1 MACPSLYPAIFA
13 ISVRAGR
20 VLGSQFCREF
30 AGVTGL
36 VFKAIRGRDGCT
48 RDFGRDPCVY
58 ILRLAHEFQSFYLA
72 FGELDRA
79 DARRVVGKI
88 EAKAPDLGR
97 IDAPEN
103 ARRVAGDHRDATP
116 FVLAILAADH

>member
-1 MACPSLYPAIFA
+1 
-13 ISVRAGR
+13 
-20 VLGSQFCREF
+20 
-30 AGVTGL
+30 
-36 VFKAIRGRDGCT
+36 
-48 RDFGRDPCVY
+48 
-58 ILRLAHEFQSFYLA
+58 
-72 FGELDRA
+72 
-79 DARRVVGKI
+79 VVGKI

>member
-1 MACPSLYPAIFA
+1 VNILK
-13 ISVRAGR
+13 RAL
-20 VLGSQFCREF
+20 LGSLRIAFF
-30 AGVTGL
+30 GAL
-36 VFKAIRGRDGCT
+36 KAAL
-48 RDFGRDPCVY
+48 CVY

-103 ARRVAGDHRDATP
+103 PRRVAGDHRDATP

>member
-1 MACPSLYPAIFA
+1 MAKPSASANCGSTTSSDAPSPKAREIQ
-13 ISVRAGR
+13 
-20 VLGSQFCREF
+20 LGIGSH
-30 AGVTGL
+30 
-36 VFKAIRGRDGCT
+36 
-48 RDFGRDPCVY
+48 
-58 ILRLAHEFQSFYLA
+58 RLAHEFQSFYLA